1 MKVVIIGLGSIAQKH
16 IYALR
21 KIDHDVELIA
31 LRHSRNSSNFEGV
44 KNIYSYEEIVR
55 EKPDFVII
63 SNPTIEHYSTLEKLS
78 GYHIPLF
85 IEKPLFATIGD
96 KEDKLVS
103 SIVNSKVP
111 TYVACNLRF
120 HKGVIEVKKLLKGK
134 RIEEV
139 NIYCGSYLPDWRPNV
154 DFRQVYSANKKM
166 GGGVHIDLI
175 HELDYLYWIFG
186 EPNNTRALFKNNSS
200 LNITAY
206 DYANYLWEYDRF
218 CASVIL
224 NYYRKDAKRTFEI
237 LTDKGTYELDL
248 IKNKITYGDKVI
260 FDEAQE
266 VYDMYYNQMLF
277 FLSDILKAGKKFN
290 PIQEASKVLKLCLTV

>member
-21 KIDHDVELIA
+21 KIDRDVELIA

-55 EKPDFVII
+55 ERPDFVII

-96 KEDKLVS
+96 KEDKLVG

-120 HKGVIEVKKLLKGK
+120 HKGLIEVKKLLKGK

-186 EPNNTRALFKNNSS
+186 EPKNTRALFKNNSS

-224 NYYRKDAKRTFEI
+224 NYYRKDAKRTLEI
-237 LTDKGTYELDL
+237 VTNEGTYELDL
-248 IKNKITYGDKVI
+248 IKNEITYGDKVI

-277 FLSDILKAGKKFN
+277 FLNDILKAGKKFN